1 MGVNGK
7 QKGNGQERKI
17 ANLLSERFK
26 VVTGL
31 EQSFRRNPDSGSFW
45 GATNQSRMS
54 THDTSK
60 ATYGDIICPNTFTYN
75 IESKF
80 YKDPPSFN
88 LILKQEIKQW
98 DQWLEQA
105 KQDSINANKKM
116 LLIIKYNK
124 IEEFVILDQLPTN
137 LVISFMYKNF
147 YVTTLSNFLSLQDSE
162 FFN

>member
-1 MGVNGK
+1 
-7 QKGNGQERKI
+7 
-17 ANLLSERFK
+17 
-26 VVTGL
+26 
-31 EQSFRRNPDSGSFW
+31 
-45 GATNQSRMS
+45 MS

-105 KQDSINANKKM
+105 KQDSTNANKKM